1 MIWWKFNMSKY
12 LIEIGK
18 NAKKAFKKN
27 FLSNNKRKNA
37 VLNQFNNILKKEIKN
52 ILAQNKKDLDYARKI
67 KLNTNIIDRLFL
79 NKERIDQIRDSINKI
94 TKFKDPIGKIISTW
108 RRPNGLVI
116 KKITIPIG
124 IIGVIF
130 ESRPNVSSDVA
141 SLCFKSGNTV
151 ILRGGSECINSN
163 KILVDLFRYCL
174 KQKQFDVN
182 AVQLIQNQNRKLV
195 DFFLSKMNNYLNVII
210 PRGGKTL
217 VKKVQDKS
225 RVPIIGHLEGICH
238 IYIDKDA
245 DLGMAI
251 KVIKNAKMR
260 KTSNCN
266 SLETLL
272 IDKKIIKK
280 FSYPILN
287 ELYNSGCKIIA
298 DNIIKKQFKK
308 TFRLANEKDW
318 LTEYLA
324 PIISVKSVNGVDGA
338 IQHINKYGTMHTD
351 SIITKNIKIAN
362 KFLHNVKSSIA
373 LHNAS
378 TQFADGGEFG
388 FGAEVGISTNNL
400 PPRGPVGIEQLTSYK
415 YLIYGKGQIR
425 K

>member
-1 MIWWKFNMSKY
+1 MSKY

>member
-1 MIWWKFNMSKY
+1 M
-12 LIEIGK
+12 
-18 NAKKAFKKN
+18 
-27 FLSNNKRKNA
+27 
-37 VLNQFNNILKKEIKN
+37 
-52 ILAQNKKDLDYARKI
+52 
-67 KLNTNIIDRLFL
+67 
-79 NKERIDQIRDSINKI
+79 
-94 TKFKDPIGKIISTW
+94 
-108 RRPNGLVI
+108 
-116 KKITIPIG
+116 
-124 IIGVIF
+124 
-130 ESRPNVSSDVA
+130 
-141 SLCFKSGNTV
+141 
-151 ILRGGSECINSN
+151 ILRGGSECIHSN

-245 DLGMAI
+245 DLSMAI
-251 KVIKNAKMR
+251 KVIKNSKMR

-362 KFLHNVKSSIA
+362 KFLQNVKSSSA

-400 PPRGPVGIEQLTSYK
+400 PPRGPIGIEQLTSYK

>member
-1 MIWWKFNMSKY
+1 MSKY

-27 FLSNNKRKNA
+27 SLSNNKRKNA

-52 ILAQNKKDLDYARKI
+52 ILIQNKKDLDYARKI
-67 KLNTNIIDRLFL
+67 KLNANIIDRLFL
-79 NKERIDQIRDSINKI
+79 NKERIDQIRDSINEI

-108 RRPNGLVI
+108 KRPNGLVI

-210 PRGGKTL
+210 ARGGKTL

-245 DLGMAI
+245 DLSMAI

-362 KFLHNVKSSIA
+362 KFLQNVKSSIA

-388 FGAEVGISTNNL
+388 FGAEVGNIN
-400 PPRGPVGIEQLTSYK
+400 
-415 YLIYGKGQIR
+415 
-425 K
+425 

>member
-1 MIWWKFNMSKY
+1 MSKY

-27 FLSNNKRKNA
+27 SLSNNKRKNS

-52 ILAQNKKDLDYARKI
+52 ILIQNKKDLDYARKI
-67 KLNTNIIDRLFL
+67 KLNANIIDRLFL
-79 NKERIDQIRDSINKI
+79 NKERIDQIRNSINEV
-94 TKFKDPIGKIISTW
+94 TKFKDPIGKIISIW
-108 RRPNGLVI
+108 KRPNGLVI
-116 KKITIPIG
+116 KKITTPIG

-238 IYIDKDA
+238 IYVDKDA
-245 DLGMAI
+245 DLNMAI
-251 KVIKNAKMR
+251 KVIINAKMR

-362 KFLHNVKSSIA
+362 KFLQNVKSSIA

-400 PPRGPVGIEQLTSYK
+400 PPRGPIGIEQLTSYK

>member
-1 MIWWKFNMSKY
+1 MSKY

-27 FLSNNKRKNA
+27 SLSNNKRKNA

-52 ILAQNKKDLDYARKI
+52 ILIQNKKDLDYARKI
-67 KLNTNIIDRLFL
+67 KLNANIIDRLFL
-79 NKERIDQIRDSINKI
+79 NKERIDQIRDSINEI

-108 RRPNGLVI
+108 KRPNGLVI

-217 VKKVQDKS
+217 VKKVQEKS

-245 DLGMAI
+245 DLSMAI

-362 KFLHNVKSSIA
+362 KFLQNVKSSIA

>member
-1 MIWWKFNMSKY
+1 MSKY

-27 FLSNNKRKNA
+27 FLSNNKRKND

>member
-1 MIWWKFNMSKY
+1 M
-12 LIEIGK
+12 
-18 NAKKAFKKN
+18 
-27 FLSNNKRKNA
+27 
-37 VLNQFNNILKKEIKN
+37 
-52 ILAQNKKDLDYARKI
+52 
-67 KLNTNIIDRLFL
+67 
-79 NKERIDQIRDSINKI
+79 
-94 TKFKDPIGKIISTW
+94 
-108 RRPNGLVI
+108 
-116 KKITIPIG
+116 
-124 IIGVIF
+124 
-130 ESRPNVSSDVA
+130 
-141 SLCFKSGNTV
+141 
-151 ILRGGSECINSN
+151 
-163 KILVDLFRYCL
+163 
-174 KQKQFDVN
+174 N

>member
-1 MIWWKFNMSKY
+1 MSKY

-272 IDKKIIKK
+272 IDKKIVKK